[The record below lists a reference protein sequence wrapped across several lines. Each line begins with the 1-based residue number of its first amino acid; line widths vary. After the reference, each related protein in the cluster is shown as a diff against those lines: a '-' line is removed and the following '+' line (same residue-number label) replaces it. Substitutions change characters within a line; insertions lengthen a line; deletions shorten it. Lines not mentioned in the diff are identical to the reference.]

1 MIDTSM
7 KLDNNDTAACLKTV
21 FEFLQILNFSYS
33 SEHQLKNNLTK
44 GDKRL
49 LIQILHFLLT
59 GLRTLSDKYYLNKF
73 TGSINISQE
82 YLSND
87 DILELWNQFKELQTQ
102 RVIDNFFKKDCL
114 LLIQQMQ
121 NITKK

>member
-1 MIDTSM
+1 M
-7 KLDNNDTAACLKTV
+7 
-21 FEFLQILNFSYS
+21 
-33 SEHQLKNNLTK
+33 
-44 GDKRL
+44 
-49 LIQILHFLLT
+49 T
-59 GLRTLSDKYYLNKF
+59 GLRTLSDKYYLNKL

-82 YLSND
+82 YLGDD